1 MTPMSVKYSRRVREH
16 LNFQNR
22 RVVEGPA
29 TLDNFS
35 PENSNV
41 HLRKTPDPARLLKGQ
56 AFWTAHEA
64 RIKAI
69 PAIAQERWTLIA
81 KYIVIRAHLIE
92 VKSA

>member
-41 HLRKTPDPARLLKGQ
+41 HLRKTRTQLDCSRGRHSGQPMRL
-56 AFWTAHEA
+56 E
-64 RIKAI
+64 
-69 PAIAQERWTLIA
+69 
-81 KYIVIRAHLIE
+81 
-92 VKSA
+92 